1 LFNENNKTILILG
14 GARSGKS
21 SFAQELASIHQG
33 KVLFL
38 ATAEPLDNEMAR
50 RIESHKNSRPAEW
63 DTVEEQRN
71 IAEVL
76 EIIAD
81 KYDVVVIDCIT
92 ILVSNHFGENT
103 PLETVEHIVK
113 KEITILIELLSHM
126 QSNYI
131 IVSNEVGCGLV
142 PDNALSRT
150 YRDMLGY
157 ANQQL
162 AKCANEVYLMTAGLK
177 IKIK

>member
-1 LFNENNKTILILG
+1 LYNENNKITLILG

-21 SFAQELASIHQG
+21 SCAQELASYNS

-38 ATAEPLDNEMAR
+38 ATAEALDDEMAR
-50 RIESHKNSRPAEW
+50 RIEAHRKSRPSEW
-63 DTVEEQRN
+63 DTIEAQSN
-71 IAEVL
+71 IVDAVNK
-76 EIIAD
+76 IAD
-81 KYDVVVIDCIT
+81 KYDAVIIDCIT
-92 ILVSNHFGENT
+92 ILVSNHFRENL
-103 PLETVEHIVK
+103 PLNITECNVK
-113 KEITILIELLSHM
+113 KEITNLVDLLSNM

-150 YRDMLGY
+150 YRDTLGY

-177 IKIK
+177 IRMK